1 MDLIYV
7 KTDADE
13 IQTSGYLSNYEVA
26 FDVSTDVDYVTN
38 NFELTMAL
46 PEDASE

>member
-7 KTDADE
+7 KTDQDG
-13 IQTSGYLSNYEVA
+13 IQTSGYLSNYDVA

-38 NFELTMAL
+38 NFELDL
-46 PEDASE
+46 VIVVL